1 MISSSTTK
9 LSERYANQT
18 RIAEELARQSVNTL
32 FFFFVFFYC
41 CCWWW
46 HAMNRKTHNRC
57 DRGYAFIKIIKCAMT
72 WQLHGTIKVAS
83 GRQNNKNPRPR
94 HLVRSIS
101 GIYLFA
107 GGRKSF
113 LFISFLSLSLWS
125 MKMFQEIN
133 CGLCGIIMKGRRRSW
148 RGRKGRESASDEN
161 TMRSMSNFC
170 CIFSKSED

>member
-1 MISSSTTK
+1 MISSSSTTK

-18 RIAEELARQSVNTL
+18 RIAEELARQSVNIL

-41 CCWWW
+41 CCWW

-83 GRQNNKNPRPR
+83 GGQNNKTRDR
-94 HLVRSIS
+94 DTSFDRSLESIS
-101 GIYLFA
+101 LRADESLF
-107 GGRKSF
+107 F
-113 LFISFLSLSLWS
+113 SFLSLSLWS